1 MMDLYYYEDTK
12 LNFGKIKEDIN
23 QIVIVEVLRKA
34 ESHSV
39 DQKEKLKQTLI
50 FPKCSWSF
58 TKKKNCVMHAYHR
71 TTFTPKN
78 ITESRP

>member
-12 LNFGKIKEDIN
+12 LNFGKIKEYIN

-39 DQKEKLKQTLI
+39 DQKEKLMQTVI
-50 FPKCSWSF
+50 FPKCS
-58 TKKKNCVMHAYHR
+58 
-71 TTFTPKN
+71 
-78 ITESRP
+78 